1 MRINHTVIVENA
13 AVACGVAVKKGS
25 AANRATIAGAGEES
39 IGVADLTN
47 FDDTAAVAEQLSVI
61 RQGIGLVKAGGVI
74 PAYSD
79 IFVGANGL
87 GVVLAGVS
95 NQAIAINGTSYG
107 SLPRLAVALEAAAAA
122 NELIQADI
130 KLDRVVVQMTA

>member
-1 MRINHTVIVENA
+1 MRINHTVIVEDA
-13 AVACGVAVKKGS
+13 AVPCGVAVKKGS
-25 AANRATIAGAGEES
+25 AANGATIAGAGEEV
-39 IGVADLTN
+39 IGIADLTN
-47 FDDTAAVAEQLSVI
+47 FDETAAIAEQLSVI
-61 RQGIGLVKAGGVI
+61 RHGMGLVKAGGVV

-79 IFVGANGL
+79 VFCGANGL

-107 SLPRLAVALEAAAAA
+107 SLPRIGVALEAAGASGD
-122 NELIQADI
+122 LIMTDV